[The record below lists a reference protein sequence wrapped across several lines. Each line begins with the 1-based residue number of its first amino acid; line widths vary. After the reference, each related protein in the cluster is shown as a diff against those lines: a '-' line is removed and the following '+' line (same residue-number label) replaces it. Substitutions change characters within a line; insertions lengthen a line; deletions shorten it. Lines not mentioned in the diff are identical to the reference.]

1 MLRHQAGQPKNAKS
15 RISVDVGANERMD
28 MANFITGIRVL
39 FSIGLLFT
47 RTFSPTFYAFYIIAG
62 ISDMLDGIVARKF
75 NLVSS
80 LGEKLDTIADIC
92 FVGATLYKLLCAMQI
107 PTWVWVWLGIIVF
120 IKLTNIL
127 SGFLHQKTF
136 VAKHT
141 VANKITGILLFLFPF
156 SLPLLPL
163 EYSAAVV
170 CSMATIAAIHE
181 GIHIKTEKQ

>member
-1 MLRHQAGQPKNAKS
+1 
-15 RISVDVGANERMD
+15 MD
-28 MANFITGIRVL
+28 MANFITGIRIL

-47 RTFSPTFYAFYIIAG
+47 RIFSPTFYVFYIIAG
-62 ISDMLDGIVARKF
+62 ISDVLDGIVARKF

-92 FVGATLYKLLCAMQI
+92 FVGVTLYKLLRAMQI

-141 VANKITGILLFLFPF
+141 AANKITGILLFLFPF

-163 EYSAAVV
+163 EYSATVV

-181 GIHIKTEKQ
+181 GIYIKTEKQ

>member
-1 MLRHQAGQPKNAKS
+1 
-15 RISVDVGANERMD
+15 
-28 MANFITGIRVL
+28 MANFITGIRIL
-39 FSIGLLFT
+39 LSFILLFT
-47 RTFSPTFYAFYIIAG
+47 KIFSPTFYAAYIIAG
-62 ISDMLDGIVARKF
+62 ISDVLDGIVARKF
-75 NLVSS
+75 NLQSS
-80 LGEKLDTIADIC
+80 FGEKLDTIADIC
-92 FVGATLYKLLCAMQI
+92 FVGVTLYKLLPAVQI

-141 VANKITGILLFLFPF
+141 AANKITGILLFLFPF

-163 EYSAAVV
+163 AYSATAV

-181 GIHIKTEKQ
+181 GIHMKTDKQ